1 MRNKLVEFITTTNTV
16 IISNDSEFNAL
27 NEILNRIKL
36 PLTFKNYSDLKEL
49 AKLNNC
55 LIDDNR
61 IIVEYQVEKE
71 GYTIGYKTVQESTD
85 WYYES
90 PLTVMDIILDN
101 FLEVLL
107 GKTIEIDRKLQG
119 TVKTIDSKGQLYGTW
134 GNNVID
140 IHKNT
145 IKLI

>member
-36 PLTFKNYSDLKEL
+36 PLTFKNYNELKEL

-61 IIVEYQVEKE
+61 IIVEYQIEKE

-134 GNNVID
+134 GNDVID